1 MRAKGSGTILNLVA
15 KSGKGADVGA
25 YLSGMAGLAELS
37 NQVDLELSPHGIRV
51 YALENS
57 AEIVKDVMSTL
68 EAK

>member
-25 YLSGMAGLAELS
+25 YLSSMAGLAELS
-37 NQVDLELSPHGIRV
+37 NQVGLELNPHGIRV

-57 AEIVKDVMSTL
+57 ADIVKDVMSTL